1 MSHIP
6 APPSQLVLDLGIEV
20 EKTIGGIEMGILE
33 NGIPYL
39 TQNGLANISGVARST
54 IFDITQE
61 WERSFN
67 EPIQPRGRLSF
78 LKNYLFNNNFN
89 EPKLF
94 IEISKNGSPHYAYPD
109 IVCMAVLEYFAFE
122 AQNKNEKALQNYR
135 DAARLGLQDFIYKA
149 LQYSPVNEWKYY
161 QDRVSLLVNN
171 APEGYFIIFNEISGM
186 IVDLIN
192 ANLTINDRV
201 IPDIS
206 VGKCWANY
214 WNKNQLETIHGPS
227 QIFNHNYPEYYRQ
240 SPSNPQPANA
250 YPDSA
255 LADFRNWFKKQYLP
269 TKFPKYILGKV
280 KFIGSTEKAKK
291 IADLY
296 TPLKLK
302 NN

>member
-39 TQNGLANISGVARST
+39 TQNGLANIAGVARST

-135 DAARLGLQDFIYKA
+135 DASRLGLQDFIYKA

-161 QDRVSLLVNN
+161 QDRVSLLANKV
-171 APEGYFIIFNEISGM
+171 PEGYFIIFNEIAGM
-186 IVDLIN
+186 IVDLIK
-192 ANLTINDRV
+192 AKLIVNDKV

-206 VGKCWANY
+206 VGRHWANY
-214 WNKNQLETIHGPS
+214 WNINQLEKEYGPS
-227 QIFNHNYPEYYRQ
+227 QIFYHNYPEYYSQ
-240 SPSNPQPANA
+240 SPSNPQPIYA
-250 YPDSA
+250 YPDLA
-255 LADFRNWFKKQYLP
+255 LSIFRDWFKKQYLP
-269 TKFPKYILGKV
+269 TKFPKYILGKE
-280 KFIGSTEKAKK
+280 KYIGSAEKTKK

-296 TPLKLK
+296 IPPTLK